1 MTRRKHFPLT
11 RIALMIASL
20 ILVQFFSCVQDNA
33 LIDFSQS
40 LIGVSGNGPDQSLL
54 YDKENNLILNHCIE
68 GATLTELSKLK
79 VPQIEQRLEELRR
92 GKLLLKEGDIY
103 RLTFPVIRGS
113 DRVFLSN
120 EAEQTAEKMLPTMRH
135 IVQKLKAELK
145 GEEESLYHITWSVV
159 MDSYMFT
166 WLNLLLDGHVNP
178 LILISKSY
186 SFCVYPVNPFQA
198 GTNFYDWEDNM
209 MAVSHSRGALEHINK
224 LMGPYGSEIIKIAVT
239 QAPFESQL
247 KDTLIPYGFM
257 DNQGKLRVLTYEKG
271 SPRYNLF
278 KRLGE
283 QYASEIGKAIDIEAL
298 STRLKLTTD
307 QCFVIAFHEASWEIL
322 KLLHQEEI
330 LPRPPVLVQQ
340 KAQLDQSYK
349 LVSILKGESSAT
361 LMRQFQELLLKRK

>member
-1 MTRRKHFPLT
+1 MTRRKHLPLI

-20 ILVQFFSCVQDNA
+20 TLISCLSCTQNKP
-33 LIDFSQS
+33 LIDFSQG

-54 YDKENNLILNHCIE
+54 YNKENNLMLNHCIE
-68 GATLTELSKLK
+68 GATLPELRKLK
-79 VPQIEQRLEELRR
+79 LPQIEQRIEALSK
-92 GKLLLKEGDIY
+92 GKLIIKDGDIY

-120 EAEQTAEKMLPTMRH
+120 EAEQTAEKMLPAMRH
-135 IVQKLKAELK
+135 IVQELNAELK

-159 MDSYMFT
+159 MDSAMFT
-166 WLNLLLDGHVNP
+166 WLKLLLDGHVNP
-178 LILISKSY
+178 LILISQGY
-186 SFCVYPVNPFQA
+186 SFCVFPVNTFQA
-198 GTNFYDWEDNM
+198 GTNFYEWEENM
-209 MAVSHSRGALEHINK
+209 MAVSHSQGAMEHIDK
-224 LMGPYGSEIIKIAVT
+224 LMGPYGSEIIKIAVA
-239 QAPFESQL
+239 QAPLKPEL
-247 KDTLIPYGFM
+247 KDALIPYGLI
-257 DNQGKLRVLTYEKG
+257 DSQGRLRVLTYEKG

-278 KRLGE
+278 KQLGE
-283 QYASEIGKAIDIEAL
+283 QYASEIGKAIDTEAL

-307 QCFVIAFHEASWEIL
+307 QCFVIAFHEASWEVL
-322 KLLHQEEI
+322 KLLHQKEI